1 MLAQRLGLS
10 AAELEEERRVRQEQ
24 MEHITQLLRAQ
35 AERERAQASG
45 PPNST
50 GPRQAHAKE
59 KHAGEGDVGDGTEG
73 EIVKEVGEGAG
84 MVGAA
89 DGNENGN
96 GPVEEKESE
105 SGGAE
110 AGAIDQVTEQLRLYG
125 I

>member
-24 MEHITQLLRAQ
+24 MEHIAQLLRAQ
-35 AERERAQASG
+35 EERERAQVSA
-45 PPNST
+45 PPNAAGQRQT
-50 GPRQAHAKE
+50 PRQGHAKE
-59 KHAGEGDVGDGTEG
+59 KQAGEGDGTEG
-73 EIVKEVGEGAG
+73 EGAKGVGVG
-84 MVGAA
+84 MVGGA
-89 DGNENGN
+89 DGNESGD
-96 GPVEEKESE
+96 GPVEENESE